1 MEETIALLKHVP
13 LFNGLTE
20 VQLRPLA
27 ASARFVLFQ
36 RDLPIVEQ
44 GQRTEE
50 AQDGDSLYIIVD
62 GHVRVVL
69 ERGDQEEKL
78 NELGPGDFF
87 GEMALLDGKPRSA
100 TVIAEEDTQCLVLS
114 RWELLRAMRRNPE
127 IGIQMLTAMSERLR
141 GMQAMVIA

>member
-1 MEETIALLKHVP
+1 MDENMALLQRVP
-13 LFNGLTE
+13 LFGGLTE
-20 VQLRPLA
+20 AQLRPLA
-27 ASARFVLFQ
+27 ASARICLFPE
-36 RDLPIVEQ
+36 DIAIVEQ

-50 AQDGDSLYIIVD
+50 AQDGDSLYMIVD

-69 ERGDQEEKL
+69 ERDGQEEKL

-114 RWELLRAMRRNPE
+114 RWDLLRAMRRNPE
-127 IGIQMLTAMSERLR
+127 IGIRMLTALSERLR
-141 GMQAMVIA
+141 GMQAMIA

>member
-50 AQDGDSLYIIVD
+50 AQDGDSLYVIVD

-114 RWELLRAMRRNPE
+114 RWELLRAMRRNAG